1 METGNTP
8 ALDLCFSGYINRLN
22 CCPDRKPRFVKMYR
36 FQLDWWILVNLILV
50 SSGIGIIPSLCAAQ
64 ITENPAAVLN
74 RDPPQYLTNRN
85 FRRVLSQP
93 FSASWSNVGIRSII
107 QRISSTQNISIIL
120 DRRIDPSL
128 NLKVDLQNLTLEQGL
143 QQLAALANAKTEVVG
158 STIYIGPE
166 KAVSNLKTLLEIKSV
181 ELAELAVSG
190 AEFKSRLQ
198 FLSRNRTIHYQDL
211 DQPAEILKQIAAAFQ
226 ITINNGN
233 QIPHDLWAHGT
244 LSSVNANEAL
254 SLILIQFDFT
264 YRWEEQ
270 ATQIQLIPIPDTVTI
285 KKTYTPRG
293 SSVVAVTRRL
303 KETFPELTVASS
315 GKTITVSASSELHEK
330 IEQFLNPGANSRNTM
345 PQKVD
350 AIPVQRRKFTLRV
363 KNVPLLAIMKKLEQS
378 GIEFEYDD
386 DQLADAGIDL
396 NQQIE
401 ISVNDANAREFF
413 DSLFRSFK
421 LNYQIEGTRVT
432 LIPKK

>member
-1 METGNTP
+1 MN
-8 ALDLCFSGYINRLN
+8 
-22 CCPDRKPRFVKMYR
+22 
-36 FQLDWWILVNLILV
+36 WWILVNLILV
-50 SSGIGIIPSLCAAQ
+50 SSATGIIPSVFAAQ
-64 ITENPAAVLN
+64 ISENQSIVLN
-74 RDPPQYLTNRN
+74 RETPKYLTDRN

-93 FSASWSNVGIRSII
+93 FSASWSNVEIRSVI
-107 QRISSTQNISIIL
+107 QRICSTQNISIIL

-128 NLKVDLQNLTLEQGL
+128 KLKLDLQNLTLEQGL
-143 QQLAALANAKTEVVG
+143 QKLAALAHAKTEIVG

-166 KAVSNLKTLLEIKSV
+166 TAASKLKTLLELKSE
-181 ELAELAVSG
+181 ELAALADSG
-190 AEFKSRLQ
+190 AELKSRVL
-198 FLSRNRTIHYQDL
+198 FLSRKKTFHYQDL
-211 DQPAEILKQIAAAFQ
+211 DQPSDILRQIAAAYQ

-233 QIPHDLWAHGT
+233 QIPHDLWTHGT
-244 LSSVNANEAL
+244 LTSVNAIEAL
-254 SLILIQFDFT
+254 SLILIQFDLT

-285 KKTYTPRG
+285 EKTYTPRG

-303 KETFPELTVASS
+303 KETFPELSVASS

-330 IEQFLNPGANSRNTM
+330 IEQFLNPGANFRNTM

-350 AIPVQRRKFTLRV
+350 AIPVQRRKFTLWV

-378 GIEFEYDD
+378 GIEFEYDE

-396 NQQIE
+396 GQQID
-401 ISVNDANAREFF
+401 ISVNEANAQEFF

-421 LNYQIEGTRVT
+421 LKYQIEGTRVT
-432 LIPKK
+432 LIPNK

>member
-1 METGNTP
+1 M
-8 ALDLCFSGYINRLN
+8 
-22 CCPDRKPRFVKMYR
+22 
-36 FQLDWWILVNLILV
+36 
-50 SSGIGIIPSLCAAQ
+50 
-64 ITENPAAVLN
+64 
-74 RDPPQYLTNRN
+74 
-85 FRRVLSQP
+85 
-93 FSASWSNVGIRSII
+93 I
-107 QRISSTQNISIIL
+107 QRICSTQNISIIL

-128 NLKVDLQNLTLEQGL
+128 KLKLDLQNLTLEQGL
-143 QQLAALANAKTEVVG
+143 QKLAALANAKTEVVG

-166 KAVSNLKTLLEIKSV
+166 KAVSKLKTLLELKSE
-181 ELAELAVSG
+181 ELAALADSG
-190 AEFKSRLQ
+190 AELKSRLQ
-198 FLSRNRTIHYQDL
+198 FLTRNKTFHYQDL
-211 DQPAEILKQIAAAFQ
+211 DQPSDILRQIAAAYQ

-233 QIPHDLWAHGT
+233 QIPHDLWTHGT
-244 LSSVNANEAL
+244 LTSVNAIEAL
-254 SLILIQFDFT
+254 SLILIQFDLT

-285 KKTYTPRG
+285 EKTYTPRG

-303 KETFPELTVASS
+303 KETFPELSVASS

-378 GIEFEYDD
+378 GIEFEYDE
-386 DQLADAGIDL
+386 DQLAAAGIDL
-396 NQQIE
+396 GQQID
-401 ISVNDANAREFF
+401 ISVNEANAQEFF

-421 LNYQIEGTRVT
+421 LKYQIEGTRVT
-432 LIPKK
+432 LIPNK

>member
-1 METGNTP
+1 MN
-8 ALDLCFSGYINRLN
+8 
-22 CCPDRKPRFVKMYR
+22 
-36 FQLDWWILVNLILV
+36 WWILVNLILV
-50 SSGIGIIPSLCAAQ
+50 SSATGIIPSVFAAQ
-64 ITENPAAVLN
+64 ISENQSIVLN
-74 RDPPQYLTNRN
+74 RETPKYLTDRN

-93 FSASWSNVGIRSII
+93 FSASWSNVEIRSVI
-107 QRISSTQNISIIL
+107 QRICSTQNISIIL

-128 NLKVDLQNLTLEQGL
+128 KLRLDLQNLTLEQGL
-143 QQLAALANAKTEVVG
+143 QKLAALAHAKTEIVG

-166 KAVSNLKTLLEIKSV
+166 TAASKLKTLLELKSE
-181 ELAELAVSG
+181 ELAALADSG
-190 AEFKSRLQ
+190 AELKSRVL
-198 FLSRNRTIHYQDL
+198 FLSRKKTFHYQDL
-211 DQPAEILKQIAAAFQ
+211 DQPSDILRQIAAAYQ

-233 QIPHDLWAHGT
+233 QIPHDLWTHGT
-244 LSSVNANEAL
+244 LTSVNAIEAL
-254 SLILIQFDFT
+254 SLILIQFDLT

-285 KKTYTPRG
+285 EKTYTPRG

-303 KETFPELTVASS
+303 KETFPELSVASS

-330 IEQFLNPGANSRNTM
+330 IEQFLNPGANFRNTM

-350 AIPVQRRKFTLRV
+350 AIPVQRRKFTLWV

-378 GIEFEYDD
+378 GIEFEYDE

-396 NQQIE
+396 GQQID
-401 ISVNDANAREFF
+401 ISVNEANAQEFF

-421 LNYQIEGTRVT
+421 LKYQIEGTRVT
-432 LIPKK
+432 LIPNK